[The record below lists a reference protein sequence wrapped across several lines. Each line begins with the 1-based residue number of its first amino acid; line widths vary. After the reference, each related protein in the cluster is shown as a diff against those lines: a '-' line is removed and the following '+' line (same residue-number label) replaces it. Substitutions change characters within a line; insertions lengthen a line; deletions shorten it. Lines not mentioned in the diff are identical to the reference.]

1 MTLFLLAIITA
12 AFTLLGG
19 LFAMRFKDKAH
30 LIVGFS
36 AGAVIGLAFFDLLP
50 ESLEISSLHSAS
62 FITSIVALG
71 FVIYLVLDRMLGL
84 HAHGDILESEHNHTE
99 EHAHEHSNRGV
110 MRASSLS
117 LHSFLDGLGIGLA
130 FQVSSALGIVVA
142 VAVLA
147 HDFSDGINTV
157 TAIFKGGGEK
167 KQAFKWLLVD
177 ALTPALGIIASLFF
191 SVSEPVL
198 GIILALFAGF
208 FFYIGASDLV
218 PESYHA
224 HPTKWTTIATI
235 LGAGFIFVVIKLA
248 S

>member
-1 MTLFLLAIITA
+1 MTLFLLAIATA
-12 AFTLLGG
+12 LATFFGG
-19 LFAMRFKDKAH
+19 IFALRFKDKAH

-36 AGAVIGLAFFDLLP
+36 AGAVIGVAFFDLLP
-50 ESLEISSLHSAS
+50 EALDISKTHSISS
-62 FITSIVALG
+62 ITSIVALG

-84 HAHGDILESEHNHTE
+84 HAHTEVVEENHIQ
-99 EHAHEHSNRGV
+99 EHSNRGI

-117 LHSFLDGLGIGLA
+117 FHSLLDGLGIGLA
-130 FQVSSALGIVVA
+130 FQVSATLGAIVA

-157 TAIFKGGGEK
+157 TAIFKGGGNK
-167 KQAFKWLLVD
+167 SQAFKWLIVD
-177 ALTPALGIIASLFF
+177 ALTPVLGIIASLFIT
-191 SVSEPVL
+191 VSQSVL
-198 GIILALFAGF
+198 GVILALFAGF

-235 LGAGFIFVVIKLA
+235 LGVAFIFFVIQLVG
-248 S
+248 